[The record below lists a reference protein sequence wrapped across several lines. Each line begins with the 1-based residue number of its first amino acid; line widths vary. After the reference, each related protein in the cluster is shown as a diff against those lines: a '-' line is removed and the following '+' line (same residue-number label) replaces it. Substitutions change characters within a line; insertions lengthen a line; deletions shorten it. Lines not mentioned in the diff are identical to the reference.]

1 MTQFLKRVVFQ
12 NRVLL
17 HLQNLYVMRKSF
29 GELHQ
34 IAVNLQIL
42 KKLRWKLSKDLGDLQ
57 TSQLQ
62 PDKQVPPNKVCRP
75 LNLRKQS
82 YFKFKKLI
90 QSQQ

>member
-42 KKLRWKLSKDLGDLQ
+42 KKNYDGSFQK
-57 TSQLQ
+57 T
-62 PDKQVPPNKVCRP
+62 
-75 LNLRKQS
+75 
-82 YFKFKKLI
+82 
-90 QSQQ
+90 